1 MIRPEVPRIF
11 VIITVL
17 FVFTVSVNAEVPS
30 VINYQGRLTNP
41 DGTPV
46 EDNDYQ
52 MKFIIYGSDD
62 GNDSLWSSGFHDVPV
77 VNGLFTY
84 MLGSN
89 APLPDN
95 IFDSPDRYLGITVGL
110 DPEIIGR
117 TLFTT
122 SAYTFKALKS
132 DTTDYAKSIADLSV
146 TQNKIAN
153 NAINTFHIQDGSID
167 LVDLGSGGAADGETI
182 IWNNSVME
190 WETGAAGSGDI
201 TAVYPGS
208 GLTGGGSSGD
218 VTLSIGAGAIN
229 ASHMATNSVQS
240 DAIAPNAVGTS
251 EIDNNAVGASEIA
264 DGVIYSN
271 HLADHAVTLSKIAQN
286 AVTDYEIATGA
297 VGASEIATD
306 AVNYLEIAANA
317 VRSDE
322 IADDAVGSS
331 EIADDAVG
339 ASEIATG
346 AVTSDEI
353 EDETIT
359 NDDISPSANIQN
371 NKILGTAATWYNN
384 NYYYAPNFS
393 NDLFQFND
401 SVKFTRNYG
410 GFGKTIFYDSTMVI
424 DENGISIGRLETPS
438 NTTLMRIN
446 RYYNSAAGRYG
457 IYTKLENSG
466 DGTLIGNYTHVEHT
480 SPTLI
485 PGIYTYGVRSW
496 VWSNAERRFGVFGIA
511 YAATDSLNEGY
522 SYGVNGSA
530 YGGAY
535 NYGVYGSAVQLL
547 TARYGVYGTAGGS
560 NYNYGVYCYGNLH
573 STGTNT
579 KAGGGYRIDHP
590 DDPGHMYLQHSDV
603 SSPDMMNIYNG
614 NVTTDLNGEATVKL
628 PDYFESLNSDF
639 RYQLTAIGT
648 FANAIISEEIKG
660 NVFSIKTDKPYVK
673 VSWQVTGIRQ
683 DAFAKAQSMDVEVV
697 KDATKQGR
705 YQNPE
710 LFGFGIEQS
719 VDYENHLNNPDKE
732 ESE

>member
-1 MIRPEVPRIF
+1 MVRLQIPRVVLMVTALIIF
-11 VIITVL
+11 AISI
-17 FVFTVSVNAEVPS
+17 SAEVPN
-30 VINYQGRLTNP
+30 VINYQGRLTTP

-52 MKFIIYGSDD
+52 MKFIIYGSED
-62 GNDSLWSSGFHDVPV
+62 GNDSLWSSGFHDVSV
-77 VNGLFTY
+77 IDGLFNY
-84 MLGSN
+84 LLGSN
-89 APLPDN
+89 TPLPDN
-95 IFDSPDRYLGITVGL
+95 IFDSPNRYLGITVGS
-110 DPEIIGR
+110 DPEISRR
-117 TLFTT
+117 TSFAT

-132 DTTDYAKSIADLSV
+132 DTTEYALSIADLSV

-153 NAINTFHIQDGSID
+153 NAINTYHIQDGGID

-190 WETGAAGSGDI
+190 WEPGAVGTGDI
-201 TAVYPGS
+201 TSVTAGS
-208 GLTGGGSSGD
+208 GLTGGGTSGD
-218 VTLSIGAGAIN
+218 ITLSVGTGAIN

-240 DAIAPNAVGTS
+240 DAIAPNAVGAS

-264 DGVIYSN
+264 DGVIYAT
-271 HLADHAVTLSKIAQN
+271 HIADNAITQPKIAQN

-306 AVNYLEIAANA
+306 AVNYPEIAANA

-322 IADDAVGSS
+322 IADNAVGPS
-331 EIADDAVG
+331 EIAANAVG
-339 ASEIATG
+339 ASEIATD

-359 NDDISPSANIQN
+359 NDDINPSANILN

-401 SVKFTRNYG
+401 SVKFTRNHG
-410 GFGKTIFYDSTMVI
+410 GLGKTIFYDSTMVI

-446 RYYNSAAGRYG
+446 RYYNSADGRYG
-457 IYTKLENSG
+457 IYTRLENSG
-466 DGTLIGNYTHVEHT
+466 DGNLIGNYTHVEHT

-496 VWSNAERRFGVFGIA
+496 VWSNAEHRCGVCGIT
-511 YAATDSLNEGY
+511 YTATDSLNEGFSQGIY
-522 SYGVNGSA
+522 GSA
-530 YGGAY
+530 AGGAY
-535 NYGVYGSAVQLL
+535 NYGVYGSATQLL
-547 TARYGVYGTAGGS
+547 TARYGVYGTAGAS

-590 DDPGHMYLQHSDV
+590 DDPEHMYLQHSDV

-614 NVTTDLNGEATVKL
+614 NVTTDLNGEATVIL

-648 FANAIISEEIKG
+648 FAQAIISEEIKG

-683 DAFAKAQSMDVEVV
+683 DAFAKAQSMDVEVA

-710 LFGFGIEQS
+710 LFGFGIEQA
-719 VDYENHLNNPDKE
+719 VDYENHLNNPDKQE
-732 ESE
+732 LE